1 MDSRKTYR
9 PHGRRLTELREAHG
23 LKPKDLAARVSLDVR
38 TINDY
43 EDGESTDRFQY
54 NQLRAIADFFSVPME
69 YLVEEVPEDA
79 ISQPVQR
86 ASYRRKDKGRP
97 RTVRPAAVGA

>member
-9 PHGRRLTELREAHG
+9 PHGQRLTELREANG

-69 YLVEEVPEDA
+69 YLVEEVAEDA

-86 ASYRRKDKGRP
+86 ATHCRKGKKSSRASH
-97 RTVRPAAVGA
+97 PAAMGI